1 MANISNENPSK
12 TRITQQPGTVT
23 AISGSGLEPTVLDNV
38 VINGTLAVTGATTQT
53 GAQTFSGAVAVTGVT
68 TPTGGI
74 APAGGFAIK
83 TNLVHTGG
91 MPARVATDG
100 TDATPV
106 ITEVYY
112 GQIFISANMTVT
124 GVAIFNGS
132 VASGNYK
139 VGLFNSS
146 GALVATSASTA
157 MSGTDVYQR
166 VAFTATYAALGP
178 ATYYVGLL
186 IDNTTARYNTHTF
199 GDFVAAKQT
208 GQVYAT
214 GFTTITLATT
224 FTTAL
229 APIASLY

>member
-1 MANISNENPSK
+1 MTFISNANPAS
-12 TRITQQPGTVT
+12 TRFTKQPGTVT
-23 AISGSGLEPTVLDNV
+23 LISQQGSEPTIFDNV
-38 VINGTLAVTGATTQT
+38 SILGTLDVTGAMTNT
-53 GAQTFSGAVAVTGVT
+53 A
-68 TPTGGI
+68 GI
-74 APAGGFAIK
+74 APAVGLATK
-83 TNLVHTGG
+83 ANLVHTGG
-91 MPARVATDG
+91 IPARVSTDG

-112 GQIFISANMTVT
+112 GQVFIHANMTVT

-139 VGLFNSS
+139 AGLFNSS
-146 GALVATSASTA
+146 GVLVATSASTA
-157 MSGTDVYQR
+157 MSGTDAYQR
-166 VAFTATYAALGP
+166 TPFTATYAALGP
-178 ATYYVGLL
+178 GTYYVGLF

>member
-1 MANISNENPSK
+1 MANISNPNPPVTSFDAA
-12 TRITQQPGTVT
+12 PGTVT
-23 AISGSGLEPTVLDNV
+23 VIDKGSSLLPETVGNLTV
-38 VINGTLAVTGATTQT
+38 NGTLNVIGAMTNT
-53 GAQTFSGAVAVTGVT
+53 A
-68 TPTGGI
+68 GI
-74 APAGGFAIK
+74 SAAAGLSTKA
-83 TNLVHTGG
+83 NLVHTGG
-91 MPARVATDG
+91 IPARVSTDG

-112 GQIFISANMTVT
+112 AQVFIHANMTIT

-139 VGLFNSS
+139 VGLFNSA
-146 GALVATSASTA
+146 GVLVATSASTA
-157 MSGTDVYQR
+157 MVGTDVYQR
-166 VAFTATYAALGP
+166 APFTATYAALGP
-178 ATYYVGLL
+178 GTYYVGLF

-229 APIASLY
+229 GPIASLY

>member
-1 MANISNENPSK
+1 MAI
-12 TRITQQPGTVT
+12 T
-23 AISGSGLEPTVLDNV
+23 AIATGESSSNAGRPATPPSSKIASPPV
-38 VINGTLAVTGATTQT
+38 VDLKVNTLQS
-53 GAQTFSGAVAVTGVT
+53 SGAVTTTGVD

-74 APAGGFAIK
+74 AAAGGFALK
-83 TNLVHTGG
+83 ANLCHTGG
-91 MPARVATDG
+91 MPARVSTDG

-112 GQIFISANMTVT
+112 AQVSIPANVTIT

-146 GALVATSASTA
+146 GVLVATSASTA

-166 VAFTATYAALGP
+166 VPFTATYAALGP
-178 ATYYVGLL
+178 ATYYVGLF
-186 IDNTTARYNTHTF
+186 IDNTTARYNAHTF
-199 GDFVAAKQT
+199 GDFVSAKQT

-229 APIASLY
+229 GPIASLY

>member
-1 MANISNENPSK
+1 MAI
-12 TRITQQPGTVT
+12 T
-23 AISGSGLEPTVLDNV
+23 AIATGESSSNTGRPATPPSSKIAAPPV
-38 VINGTLAVTGATTQT
+38 VDLKANTLQT
-53 GAQTFSGAVAVTGVT
+53 SGAVSTTGVD
-68 TPTGGI
+68 TPVGGI
-74 APAGGFAIK
+74 AAAGGGALK
-83 TNLVHTGG
+83 ANLIHSGG
-91 MPARVATDG
+91 LPARVSTDG

-112 GQIFISANMTVT
+112 AQLQLPANMTVT
-124 GVAIFNGS
+124 GVAVMNGS
-132 VASGNYK
+132 VASGNLK
-139 VGLFNSS
+139 VGLFNSA
-146 GALVATSASTA
+146 GVLVATSASTA
-157 MSGTDVYQR
+157 MSGTDAYQR
-166 VAFTATYAALGP
+166 VPFTATYSALGP

-229 APIASLY
+229 GPIASLY